1 MNSIP
6 KKTPGSEA
14 CIRAKL
20 KNLGCA
26 AAPRVF
32 NDGSTIGYPRRG
44 VSPQA
49 GVGIAL
55 TSFEERLIAEIPA
68 LRRYGR
74 VLCRE
79 REAAEDLL
87 QDCVERA
94 LRRRHLWRRPG
105 NFRAWLFRIMHNI
118 HANDVRW
125 RARRPRAIAFEQEHE
140 RAEAPVQEM
149 RLEIGQTLAAF
160 EQLSDDQR
168 QLLVLIAIEGFS
180 YREAA
185 RILSLPEGTVMSRM
199 SRARERLLDIMAGQ
213 ARDRVRR
220 IK

>member
-1 MNSIP
+1 M
-6 KKTPGSEA
+6 
-14 CIRAKL
+14 
-20 KNLGCA
+20 
-26 AAPRVF
+26 
-32 NDGSTIGYPRRG
+32 
-44 VSPQA
+44 
-49 GVGIAL
+49 
-55 TSFEERLIAEIPA
+55 TSFEERLIAELPA

-125 RARRPRAIAFEQEHE
+125 RARRPRSVALEEGHTGA
-140 RAEAPVQEM
+140 AAPVQEL
-149 RLEIGQTLAAF
+149 RAEVGQTLAAF
-160 EQLSDDQR
+160 EQLGDDQR
-168 QLLVLIAIEGFS
+168 QLLVLIAVEGFS
-180 YREAA
+180 YRETA
-185 RILSLPEGTVMSRM
+185 RILALPEGTVMSRM
-199 SRARERLLDIMAGQ
+199 ARARERLLDIRDGQ

>member
-1 MNSIP
+1 M
-6 KKTPGSEA
+6 
-14 CIRAKL
+14 
-20 KNLGCA
+20 
-26 AAPRVF
+26 
-32 NDGSTIGYPRRG
+32 
-44 VSPQA
+44 
-49 GVGIAL
+49 
-55 TSFEERLIAEIPA
+55 TSFEERLIAELPA

-125 RARRPRAIAFEQEHE
+125 RARRPRSVALEEGHTGA
-140 RAEAPVQEM
+140 AAPVQEL
-149 RLEIGQTLAAF
+149 RAEVGQTLAALD
-160 EQLSDDQR
+160 QLGDDQR
-168 QLLVLIAIEGFS
+168 QLLVLIAVEGFS
-180 YREAA
+180 YRETA
-185 RILSLPEGTVMSRM
+185 RILALPEGTVMSRM
-199 SRARERLLDIMAGQ
+199 ARARERLLDIRDGQ

>member
-1 MNSIP
+1 M
-6 KKTPGSEA
+6 
-14 CIRAKL
+14 
-20 KNLGCA
+20 
-26 AAPRVF
+26 
-32 NDGSTIGYPRRG
+32 
-44 VSPQA
+44 
-49 GVGIAL
+49 
-55 TSFEERLIAEIPA
+55 
-68 LRRYGR
+68 
-74 VLCRE
+74 LCRD

-94 LRRRHLWRRPG
+94 LRRRRLWRRPG

-125 RARRPRAIAFEQEHE
+125 RARRPRAIAFEEEHG

-149 RLEIGQTLAAF
+149 RLEIGQALAAF
-160 EQLSDDQR
+160 EQLGDDQR

>member
-1 MNSIP
+1 M
-6 KKTPGSEA
+6 
-14 CIRAKL
+14 
-20 KNLGCA
+20 
-26 AAPRVF
+26 
-32 NDGSTIGYPRRG
+32 
-44 VSPQA
+44 
-49 GVGIAL
+49 
-55 TSFEERLIAEIPA
+55 TSFEERLIAELPA

-125 RARRPRAIAFEQEHE
+125 RSRRPRSVALEEGHTGA
-140 RAEAPVQEM
+140 AAPVQEV
-149 RLEIGQTLAAF
+149 RAEVGETLAAF
-160 EQLSDDQR
+160 EQLGDDQR
-168 QLLVLIAIEGFS
+168 QLLVLIAVEGFS

-185 RILSLPEGTVMSRM
+185 RILALPEGTVMSRM
-199 SRARERLLDIMAGQ
+199 ARARERLLDIRDGQ